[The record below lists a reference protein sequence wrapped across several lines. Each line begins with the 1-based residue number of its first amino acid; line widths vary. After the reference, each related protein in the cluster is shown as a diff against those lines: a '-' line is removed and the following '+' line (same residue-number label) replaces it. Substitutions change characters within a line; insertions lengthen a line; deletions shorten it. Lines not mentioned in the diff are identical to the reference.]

1 MGTVLLSARNHLS
14 QRSEILHYFFFFYH
28 QVDIKSIEPFSD
40 FSGGL
45 GDEELGIKYIL
56 NLFLKTSQ
64 NPERSIY
71 FHVTCATDTENVSF
85 VFNSCKDVILQ
96 NNLKDSGFM

>member
-1 MGTVLLSARNHLS
+1 M
-14 QRSEILHYFFFFYH
+14 
-28 QVDIKSIEPFSD
+28 KSIEAFSD
-40 FSGGL
+40 FTGGL

-56 NLFLKTSQ
+56 NLFLKASQ
-64 NPERSIY
+64 NPDRSIY